1 MSIRFSLALE
11 PQNDV
16 IINNPNPNTRKQM
29 KVESALSLEIREE
42 GASLEVLIAKIS

>member
-1 MSIRFSLALE
+1 MSFRFFASPGAH
-11 PQNDV
+11 NDV
-16 IINNPNPNTRKQM
+16 ILNNPNTWKQM

>member
-1 MSIRFSLALE
+1 MSISFLLALG
-11 PQNDV
+11 PHNDV
-16 IINNPNPNTRKQM
+16 ILNNPNPNTWKQM